1 MSFHNVILMR
11 PTTELIKLL
20 AVTDPG
26 EGPHPPLFPLF
37 LNQTG
42 APEGRK
48 KKGLRVQG
56 SGWPPHPKKK
66 NYYYNNNSNNK

>member
-1 MSFHNVILMR
+1 MSFHNVILIR
-11 PTTELIKLL
+11 LTTELIKLL

-26 EGPHPPLFPLF
+26 ECPPPPLFPLF

-48 KKGLRVQG
+48 KGAKGPSIWLT
-56 SGWPPHPKKK
+56 PPTQKK

>member
-11 PTTELIKLL
+11 LTTELSKLL

-26 EGPHPPLFPLF
+26 EGPPPPLFPLF

-48 KKGLRVQG
+48 KKGSKGPRIWLT
-56 SGWPPHPKKK
+56 PHPKKK
-66 NYYYNNNSNNK
+66 LLL